1 TAFCKHDF
9 IDPATTG
16 KNSVNQKTSLPQR
29 RQSIDRPIPTA
40 TPYTMSDDD
49 DFMQD
54 SDNENYDFEY
64 DDDEGDEDN
73 EASVDVENKYYNAK
87 QMKADD
93 PEDAIE
99 EFLGVPA
106 LESEK
111 GDWGFKGLKQ
121 AIKLE
126 FKLGRYDKAVEHYT
140 ELLTYVKSAVT
151 RNYSEKSINN
161 MLDFIEKNA
170 EDEAANDCMEKF
182 YSQTLESFQA
192 TNNERLWLSTN
203 TKLARLWLAQ
213 KDYSRLTEKCRELHK
228 ACQREDGS
236 DDPSKGTYSMEAYAL
251 EIQMYAETR
260 NNKRLKGLYE
270 RALQVKSAVPHP
282 KIMGVIRECGGKMY
296 MSEGKSTQGNWKMAQ
311 SDFFESF
318 RNYDEAGSLQRIQVL
333 KYLVLTTMLMG
344 SDINPFESQ
353 ETKPYK
359 NDPRIAAMTE
369 LVDAYQRDDIHQY
382 ENVLKKNQDL
392 LADPFIAENIDEVT
406 RNMRT
411 KAVVKLVAP
420 YTRFRLDFIAKK
432 LDIDLDEVQ
441 DIVGFL
447 IMDQKLRGK
456 INQDAGTVEI
466 ESRADQDRM
475 HAVADWTTAIRS
487 LASFVLNEGEGFKNE
502 DSGSSPMGAGGVG
515 LTAASDILNIA
526 AQGRGGGPGG
536 GKRKGRV
543 AFGGRALG

>member
-1 TAFCKHDF
+1 MQFYV
-9 IDPATTG
+9 PAKVLTC
-16 KNSVNQKTSLPQR
+16 SS
-29 RQSIDRPIPTA
+29 
-40 TPYTMSDDD
+40 
-49 DFMQD
+49 
-54 SDNENYDFEY
+54 YDFEY
-64 DDDEGDEDN
+64 EDDDDQEESGD
-73 EASVDVENKYYNAK
+73 VDVENKYYNAK
-87 QMKADD
+87 QMKVDN
-93 PEDAIE
+93 PEEAIE
-99 EFLGVPA
+99 EFLGVSA
-106 LESEK
+106 LEEEK

-126 FKLGRYDKAVEHYT
+126 FRLGRYDKAVEHYA

-170 EDEAANDCMEKF
+170 ETEAANHCMEQF
-182 YSQTLESFQA
+182 YSKTLESFQA

-213 KDYSRLTEKCRELHK
+213 KDYNRLTEKVRELHK
-228 ACQREDGS
+228 ACQKEDGT

-260 NNKRLKGLYE
+260 NNKRLK
-270 RALQVKSAVPHP
+270 ALIKLL
-282 KIMGVIRECGGKMY
+282 E
-296 MSEGKSTQGNWKMAQ
+296 NWKDAQ

-344 SDINPFESQ
+344 SDINPFDSQ

-359 NDPRIAAMTE
+359 NDPRIAAMTD
-369 LVDAYQRDDIHQY
+369 LVDSYQRDDINQY
-382 ENVLKKNQDL
+382 ELVLQKNNDL

-420 YTRFRLDFIAKK
+420 YTRFRLEFIAKR
-432 LDIDLDEVQ
+432 LRISIPEVQ

-447 IMDQKLRGK
+447 IMDKRLRGK
-456 INQDAGTVEI
+456 INQEAGTVEI
-466 ESRADQDRM
+466 ESRADVDRM
-475 HAVADWTTAIRS
+475 SAVTNWAEAIHS
-487 LASFVLNEGEGFKNE
+487 LALHVLNEGDGFKADDSLAGPAGKQPLGLPQDVGTREQE
-502 DSGSSPMGAGGVG
+502 DVTRQPGAVDLRSDMDFQYQPAAYKAEKSHRMSKEGQTCSSPNLHWTAFCGYHMILTGAGVRTG
-515 LTAASDILNIA
+515 
-526 AQGRGGGPGG
+526 
-536 GKRKGRV
+536 
-543 AFGGRALG
+543 

>member
-1 TAFCKHDF
+1 
-9 IDPATTG
+9 
-16 KNSVNQKTSLPQR
+16 
-29 RQSIDRPIPTA
+29 
-40 TPYTMSDDD
+40 MSDDD
-49 DFMQD
+49 DFMQA
-54 SDNENYDFEY
+54 SDDENYDFEY
-64 DDDEGDEDN
+64 EDDDEAEQGGD
-73 EASVDVENKYYNAK
+73 VDVENKYYNAK
-87 QMKADD
+87 QMKADA
-93 PEDAIE
+93 PEEAIE

-106 LESEK
+106 LEQEK

-126 FKLGRYDKAVEHYT
+126 FKLGRYEKCVEHYN

-170 EDEAANDCMEKF
+170 EDEAANECMEQF
-182 YSQTLESFQA
+182 YSKTIESFQA

-203 TKLARLWLAQ
+203 TKLARLYLAQ
-213 KDYSRLTEKCRELHK
+213 KDYPRLTAKAKELHQ
-228 ACQREDGS
+228 ACLKEDGS
-236 DDPSKGTYSMEAYAL
+236 EDASKGTYSMEAYAL
-251 EIQMYAETR
+251 EIQMYADTR

-270 RALQVKSAVPHP
+270 KALSVRSAVPHP

-296 MSEGKSTQGNWKMAQ
+296 MSEEDWKKAQ

-344 SDINPFESQ
+344 SDINPFDSQ

-369 LVDAYQRDDIHQY
+369 LVDAYQRDDITQY
-382 ENVLKKNQDL
+382 EKVLKNNQDL

-420 YTRFRLDFIAKK
+420 YTRFRLDFIAKR
-432 LDIDLDEVQ
+432 LAISLAEVQ
-441 DIVGFL
+441 DIVGLL
-447 IMDQKLRGK
+447 IMDGRLRGR
-456 INQDAGTVEI
+456 INQEAGTVEI

-475 HAVADWTTAIRS
+475 HAVAEWTTAIRS
-487 LASFVLNEGEGFKNE
+487 LASFVLNEGEGFKS
-502 DSGSSPMGAGGVG
+502 DDAGGLGGAGGPM
-515 LTAASDILNIA
+515 
-526 AQGRGGGPGG
+526 AQGISAVSDLVMNTQRTGSM
-536 GKRKGRV
+536 
-543 AFGGRALG
+543 AGGRKKPIRGSGK